1 MGNSCL
7 QHTGL
12 GNTNKY
18 LVFLNY
24 YYKSIYG
31 INKGLK
37 TSHGDLG
44 NLFTYGLSSWLI
56 TNAAIF

>member
-18 LVFLNY
+18 FVFLNY
-24 YYKSIYG
+24 YYKNIYG

-44 NLFTYGLSSWLI
+44 NLFTYG
-56 TNAAIF
+56 FYQVG